1 VRIRTLAR
9 TIRLSPQEDTLLTRM
24 SQEEHLSPGT
34 LLKKL
39 VLDGIGRQRVEW
51 ACAAYKRGEL
61 GIAGAARY
69 AGLNVYEML
78 DELKRRNVQIVSSE
92 QFLDGLDD
100 LAELYNLPEL
110 GDAASQAR
118 TVASP

>member
-110 GDAASQAR
+110 GDVASQAR

>member
-1 VRIRTLAR
+1 MRIHPLTR

-24 SQEEHLSPGT
+24 SQEEHLPPAT

-39 VLDGIGRQRVEW
+39 VLDGIARQRVEW

-61 GIAGAARY
+61 DISGAARY
-69 AGLNVYEML
+69 AGLTVYELL

-92 QFLDGLDD
+92 QFLDGLAD
-100 LAELYNLPEL
+100 LADMYNLPEL
-110 GDAASQAR
+110 REAANQAR
-118 TVASP
+118 NSVNP